1 MRSHL
6 REIRSFLVGYGATN
20 ITTENTGKDHIKF
33 NFSFLGKEYAHIVP
47 STPRDNARGVK
58 NAIAQI
64 RRNLG
69 AAPKPIPKEKKS
81 LDDLMPNIS
90 GVRDVAKD
98 FGTMKFAF
106 DTAQAAI
113 VRPAVSGESDMEPEV
128 HGEGRMA
135 IYELK
140 GKASGM
146 KNAVFIIPEAVYKAV
161 GSPSRLTFTRDTKSN
176 DSWNLKEPAYG
187 GFKVISYT
195 KGFVKFEGVIMDEI
209 KGLGSW
215 GSSPAGYIGDP
226 SDHNILAT
234 VDMKNLVVV
243 KHVVRR
249 PKGAAFA
256 PKKVVAEPV
265 RAPVVNT
272 ARVEAGVPSKE
283 EIQNALDIIRRVEAT
298 LPLKLRRSETRGL
311 ILDYSDC

>member
-6 REIRSFLVGYGATN
+6 REIRSFLVGYGATG

-33 NFSFLGKEYAHIVP
+33 NFSFLGKEYTHIVP

-69 AAPKPIPKEKKS
+69 AAPKPVPKEKKS
-81 LDDLMPNIS
+81 LDDLMAGIS
-90 GVRDVAKD
+90 GVKEVAKD

-135 IYELK
+135 IYNLK
-140 GKASGM
+140 GKSEGF
-146 KNAVFIIPEAVYKAV
+146 KNTVFTIPEAVYKAI
-161 GSPSRLTFTRDTKSN
+161 GSPPRLTFTRDTKSN
-176 DSWNLKEPAYG
+176 DSWNLKEPVYG
-187 GFKVISYT
+187 GFKVTSYT

-226 SDHNILAT
+226 ADKTILAT
-234 VDMKNLVVV
+234 VNMKTLVAI
-243 KHVVRR
+243 KHVERR
-249 PKGAAFA
+249 PKAFA
-256 PKKVVAEPV
+256 PKKVVTESA
-265 RAPVVNT
+265 RAPVQA
-272 ARVEAGVPSKE
+272 ARIEAGIPSKE
-283 EIQNALDIIRRVEAT
+283 EIQHALDIIRRVEAT
-298 LPLKLRRSETRGL
+298 MPLKLRRSETRGL